1 MANDYHEVGIAY
13 IEDDETMNMNITSKA
28 IKI

>member
-1 MANDYHEVGIAY
+1 MANDYHEVEIAY
-13 IEDDETMNMNITSKA
+13 IEHDETMNMNITSKA